1 MQVDMAKD
9 ILEKQ
14 KGNGSK
20 KDKKKKKKK
29 HKKASSTSSS
39 SESESQNEEDFYTEL
54 AMQVG
59 LKSKQMKV
67 KDFVRLDQL
76 SAET

>member
-9 ILEKQ
+9 ILEKE
-14 KGNGSK
+14 KKSSGSK
-20 KDKKKKKKK
+20 KDKKKKKK

-39 SESESQNEEDFYTEL
+39 SESESQKEEDFYTEL